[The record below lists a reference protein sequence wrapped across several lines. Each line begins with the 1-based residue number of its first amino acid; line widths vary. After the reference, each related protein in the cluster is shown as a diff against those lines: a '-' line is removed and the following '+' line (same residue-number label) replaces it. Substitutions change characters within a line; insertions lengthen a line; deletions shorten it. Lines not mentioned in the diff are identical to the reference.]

1 MQIVNLAAYGCKAVI
16 ADRKRSLW
24 VVLGLA
30 LGVGLYVAISVM
42 AAGYAKL
49 VALPFSQ
56 LNTDLIIQRAVKG
69 GQGVQSSRQA
79 SIRLPF
85 SNQAISGAEIK
96 AVQGLDSIEN
106 VSLAMILWN
115 QAKNDFSVIAG
126 VELDAS
132 GGPATVMSWI
142 DKGKKIEKSGEVVVE
157 SHYAKFH
164 KIRVGSQVDFGE
176 HHFSVVGISKIK
188 QGASVAAA
196 NYYIT
201 LDDARAL
208 AKMDGSSA
216 NMLFAKLKKGVEP
229 EDVQQKLPG
238 IIPGVFAST
247 ADNIGSMLKGFA
259 KISNT
264 VSWLLGTATLGFAVL
279 LSSWL
284 IAGSLHERS
293 WQIGLMKTV
302 GWQKKDIL
310 ATVAAETVMLGFV
323 GGICG
328 LGLGYMAAVGLSY
341 QEVSLT
347 LPWNLSVQPG
357 TAGHNG
363 SGQTVALPVVMQF
376 QTGLTALVIATF
388 SAILTGIV
396 VAGKLADGKVKKVF
410 GHI

>member
-1 MQIVNLAAYGCKAVI
+1 MQITNLVAYGFKTVI
-16 ADRKRSLW
+16 ANRKRSFW

-56 LNTDLIIQRAVKG
+56 LNTDLIIQHAVKG
-69 GQGVQSSRQA
+69 GQDRQNA
-79 SIRLPF
+79 GQAGIRLPF
-85 SNQAISGAEIK
+85 SNQPISGVEIK
-96 AVQGLDSIEN
+96 AIQEMDGIEN
-106 VSLAMILWN
+106 VSLAMMLWN
-115 QAKNDFSVIAG
+115 QEKNDFSVIAG
-126 VELDAS
+126 IELDAS
-132 GGPATVMSWI
+132 GGPAMVMSWI
-142 DKGKKIEKSGEVVVE
+142 DDGKKIEKSGEVVVE

-164 KIRVGSQVDFGE
+164 KIRVGNQVDFGE
-176 HHFSVVGISKIK
+176 HHFSVVGITKIK

-208 AKMDGSSA
+208 AKMGDNSA
-216 NMLFAKLKKGVEP
+216 NMLFARLKKGVDP
-229 EDVQQKLPG
+229 EDVQRKLPG
-238 IIPGVFAST
+238 IIPGAFAST

-264 VSWLLGTATLGFAVL
+264 VSWLLCTVTLGFAVL

-310 ATVAAETVMLGFV
+310 AIITAETLMLGFV

-347 LPWNLSVQPG
+347 LPWSLSVQPG
-357 TAGHNG
+357 AAGHNG

-388 SAILTGIV
+388 SAILTGII
-396 VAGKLADGKVKKVF
+396 VAGKLTDGKVKKVF
-410 GHI
+410 DHL